1 MVYVSFEQF
10 LEEAAF
16 IPGRR
21 LRKRIRKE
29 LSDHMEDMLADKI
42 EAGTD
47 EEEAKK
53 QVLSEMGDPAV
64 LRKAFIRAHI
74 AEIRVT
80 RLGILLSLAVLFFC
94 ALFLVPPV
102 YDELRTYHSSMSVE
116 EAEQY
121 LAEQT
126 GEAFTFLGEVDYEGR
141 IYRFYLPEKPSPYYR
156 RLVYFSSIRFFGKNI
171 PDRFSAFSERRQSSA
186 SPIVFNLFL
195 QEHNVGYS
203 SGIAPWRKTP
213 EEMDLPRSQL
223 YIFVYPTNVTY
234 VRPLY
239 LPNGTDSAE
248 DESDLLAGAD
258 IPVGETPCMIRADAP
273 EDMYLFCTEYYDAHG
288 NAVEPAA
295 ASGDSAVTN

>member
-29 LSDHMEDMLADKI
+29 LGDHMEDMLADKI

-47 EEEAKK
+47 EKEAKK

-74 AEIRVT
+74 AEIRAT
-80 RLGILLSLAVLFFC
+80 RLGILLSLAVLCFC
-94 ALFLVPPV
+94 AVFLVPPV

-171 PDRFSAFSERRQSSA
+171 PDRFSPFRSAGKATPAPSFLIFSCKNITPPIPPASRPGKNAGGKGPALQLRLYFHLCIQRRLFSA
-186 SPIVFNLFL
+186 HVSHKRAA
-195 QEHNVGYS
+195 QHH
-203 SGIAPWRKTP
+203 RQ
-213 EEMDLPRSQL
+213 R
-223 YIFVYPTNVTY
+223 
-234 VRPLY
+234 
-239 LPNGTDSAE
+239 
-248 DESDLLAGAD
+248 
-258 IPVGETPCMIRADAP
+258 RADCGRKDSDKRHA
-273 EDMYLFCTEYYDAHG
+273 LHHSRGRAGRHVFVLHG
-288 NAVEPAA
+288 IL
-295 ASGDSAVTN
+295 